1 MEDAPTSPLLRLPPE
16 LRNAIYSYVLVDP
29 PEVLVT
35 NHWRPPAL
43 LSMSKQVRREALKIY
58 FAENIFRIDMYA
70 LIPGPLRETGYMS
83 ALARW
88 FRAMST
94 PGRDALKTVHI
105 DDIFYRTQ
113 DEAKEALS
121 YYARGLTEAGCG
133 VADGVLF
140 VEARISDIELSV
152 DMSFWTNDTEHG
164 FALVKQEHRQV
175 VKRSWGGVL

>member
-1 MEDAPTSPLLRLPPE
+1 MEDAPAPPLLRLPPE

-70 LIPGPLRETGYMS
+70 LIPGPLRQTGYMS

-88 FRAMST
+88 FRAIST
-94 PGRDALKTVHI
+94 PGRDALKTVYI

-113 DEAKEALS
+113 DEAKEALL
-121 YYARGLTEAGCG
+121 YYATGLTEARCG
-133 VADGVLF
+133 AANGVLF
-140 VEARISDIELSV
+140 VEARISDVELSV
-152 DMSFWTNDTEHG
+152 DKPFWTNDAKPD
-164 FALVKQEHRQV
+164 FARVKQQHLEV
-175 VKRSWGGVL
+175 MKRS

>member
-1 MEDAPTSPLLRLPPE
+1 MEDAPAPPLLRLPPE

-113 DEAKEALS
+113 DEAKEALL
-121 YYARGLTEAGCG
+121 YYTKGLAEAGCG

-140 VEARISDIELSV
+140 VEARISDFEVSV
-152 DMSFWTNDTEHG
+152 DKPFWTNNPTSD
-164 FALVKQEHRQV
+164 FARVKQQHVQGM
-175 VKRSWGGVL
+175 KKS